1 MSARPPRAQTR
12 RRLLE
17 AAASVFAERG
27 FHGASVDAI
36 CLAAGLTTGALYS
49 NFKGKDELFL
59 ALYEERIERRRRA
72 LGDAVK
78 RSGGGREGLVAA
90 AESVGRSLIDDRQW
104 FLLYFEFA
112 LYASRNAAFAR
123 RFESVREEGLAE
135 LISGLRAGLAHTDLD
150 RGLEVDELAR
160 TIRALSYGLALDQ
173 LIDGAHEPGVLLRRV
188 LESLLGGLHRPLDP
202 R

>member
-1 MSARPPRAQTR
+1 M
-12 RRLLE
+12 
-17 AAASVFAERG
+17 
-27 FHGASVDAI
+27 
-36 CLAAGLTTGALYS
+36 AAGLTTGALYS

-90 AESVGRSLIDDRQW
+90 AESVGRSLTEDKQW

-150 RGLEVDELAR
+150 RGLDVDELAR

-173 LIDGAHEPGVLLRRV
+173 LIGGEHAPGVLVRRV
-188 LESLLGGLHRPLDP
+188 LEVLLRDLRSTDRPPVRKRQPEQGGTT
-202 R
+202 

>member
-12 RRLLE
+12 RRILD
-17 AAASVFAERG
+17 AAASVFAEQG

-36 CLAAGLTTGALYS
+36 CVAAGLTTGALYS
-49 NFKGKDELFL
+49 NFKGKEELFL

-90 AESVGRSLIDDRQW
+90 AESVGESLIEDRQW

-112 LYASRNAAFAR
+112 LYAGRNAAFAH
-123 RFESVREEGLAE
+123 RFRSVREEGLAE
-135 LISGLRAGLAHTDLD
+135 LMSGLRAGLAQTDLD

-173 LIDGAHEPGVLLRRV
+173 LIGDAHAPGVLVRRV
-188 LESLLGGLHRPLDP
+188 LEVLLRDLRSPD
-202 R
+202 